1 MKMSEICVK
10 VAISAITAMAAGT
23 ASILASEG
31 TKKGLA
37 ILMNPRTPDTTT
49 DPVDTVAETVTETMT
64 DAMDIPETVADEPSM
79 EPEVET
85 EVEA

>member
-37 ILMNPRTPDTTT
+37 ILMNRTPDTTT

-64 DAMDIPETVADEPSM
+64 EDIPETVADEPNM